1 MKFKKFNK
9 TVTLCTAIS
18 LLLGALC
25 GCGNATS
32 NSSSTPTTETVV
44 DSSKSASAPNVV
56 CTIFPEYDW
65 VRNLDP
71 DANVT
76 MLLDNGVD
84 LHSYQPTAEDLVK
97 VANCDMFIYVG
108 GESDGWVKDALANA
122 VNKDMVVI
130 NLLDVL
136 GDTVKEEEV
145 KEGMQ
150 AADDSSSSSSEEEP
164 EYDEHVWLS
173 LKNSQTL
180 CSYQYF
186 QSVFLQILL
195 KSIYP
200 KAFSN

>member
-9 TVTLCTAIS
+9 TVTLCAAIS

-108 GESDGWVKDALANA
+108 GESDEGDNQDAQPGEEDA
-122 VNKDMVVI
+122 VAHVQDAVVQ
-130 NLLDVL
+130 V
-136 GDTVKEEEV
+136 V
-145 KEGMQ
+145 
-150 AADDSSSSSSEEEP
+150 
-164 EYDEHVWLS
+164 H
-173 LKNSQTL
+173 
-180 CSYQYF
+180 F
-186 QSVFLQILL
+186 QCEAIDVFLLAGHRL
-195 KSIYP
+195 
-200 KAFSN
+200 